1 MKVLVTG
8 GAGFIGSHLVEALL
22 ARGDTVTVIDD
33 CSTGSIENARLH
45 EGHPAY
51 KFVLGSVLDR
61 PLFEELAADSEHIYH
76 LAAAVGV
83 RWVIDHPLQSIMTNV
98 RGTEI
103 VLETAERT
111 GARVL
116 IASTSEAY
124 GKNDADTLQE
134 DDDRILGST
143 KVTRWLY
150 AATKSLDE
158 CLAFAYWQE
167 KQLPSV
173 IVRFFNTIGPR
184 QTGRYGMVVPRFVEQ
199 ALRGEPITVYGDGQ
213 QTRCFTDVRD
223 VVRAITALM
232 DADVALGEV
241 FNVGQPSEISIERLA
256 RRIIELTES
265 RSEIA
270 LIPYDEAFAG
280 GGFEDMRRR
289 VPNVEKLRRV
299 IGFSPAIPL
308 DETLRHI
315 VEERRSW
322 LGEELRVKS

>member
-1 MKVLVTG
+1 MKVLITG

-33 CSTGSIENARLH
+33 CSTGSMENVHLF
-45 EGHPAY
+45 EGNSRY
-51 KFVLGSVLDR
+51 RFVLGSVLDR
-61 PLFEELAADSEHIYH
+61 PLVEDLAADADHIYH
-76 LAAAVGV
+76 LAASVGV
-83 RWVIDHPLQSIMTNV
+83 RWVIEHPLQSIMTNV

-103 VLETAERT
+103 VLETAEKT

-124 GKNDADTLQE
+124 GKNDADMLSE

-143 KVTRWLY
+143 RVTRWLY

-167 KQLPSV
+167 KRMPV
-173 IVRFFNTIGPR
+173 VVVRFFNTIGPR

-199 ALRGEPITVYGDGQ
+199 ALQGEPITVYGDGQ

-232 DADVALGEV
+232 GADQALGEV
-241 FNVGQPSEISIERLA
+241 FNVGQSSEISIEGLA
-256 RRIIELTES
+256 RRILDLAES
-265 RSEIA
+265 NSEIS
-270 LIPYDEAFAG
+270 LVPYDQAFASG
-280 GGFEDMRRR
+280 EFEDMRRR

-299 IGFSPAIPL
+299 VGFSPAIPL
-308 DETLRHI
+308 EETLGHI
-315 VEERRSW
+315 VEERRSRQAS
-322 LGEELRVKS
+322 GQPA

>member
-22 ARGDTVTVIDD
+22 DRGDAVTVIDD
-33 CSTGSIENARLH
+33 CSTGSLDNARLH
-45 EGHPAY
+45 EGHPNY
-51 KFVLGSVLDR
+51 QFVQGTVLDR
-61 PLFEELAADSEHIYH
+61 SLFESLAADADHIYH

-83 RWVIDHPLQSIMTNV
+83 RWVIDNPLQSIITNV

-124 GKNDADTLQE
+124 GKNDSDMLSE

-143 KVTRWLY
+143 RVTRWLY

-167 KQLPSV
+167 KQLPVV

-199 ALRGEPITVYGDGQ
+199 ALRNQPITVYGDGE

-232 DADVALGEV
+232 SSDRALGEV
-241 FNVGQPSEISIERLA
+241 FNVGQSSEISIHDLA
-256 RRIIELTES
+256 LRIRELAQST
-265 RSEIA
+265 SEIA
-270 LIPYDEAFAG
+270 LVPYDQAFTG

-289 VPNVEKLRRV
+289 VPNVEKLRGV
-299 IGFSPAIPL
+299 VGFSPAIPL

-315 VEERRSW
+315 VEERRSN
-322 LGEELRVKS
+322 LAATNPV

>member
-8 GAGFIGSHLVEALL
+8 GAGFIGSHLVESLL

-33 CSTGSIENARLH
+33 CSTGSIENAHMH
-45 EGHPAY
+45 EGHPTY
-51 KFVLGSVLDR
+51 RFVHGSVLDY
-61 PLFEELAADSEHIYH
+61 PLVEDLIADADHVYH
-76 LAAAVGV
+76 LAASVGV
-83 RWVIDHPLQSIMTNV
+83 RWVIDNPLQSIITNV
-98 RGTEI
+98 RGTET
-103 VLETAERT
+103 VLETAQRR

-124 GKNDADTLQE
+124 GKNDADMLSE

-143 KVTRWLY
+143 RVTRWLY

-167 KQLPSV
+167 KQLPVV

-199 ALRGEPITVYGDGQ
+199 ALRNEPITVYGDGQ

-232 DADVALGEV
+232 DSEDALGDV
-241 FNVGQPSEISIERLA
+241 FNVGQSSEISIESLA
-256 RRIIELTES
+256 QRIRHLAQS
-265 RSEIA
+265 SSEIT
-270 LIPYDEAFAG
+270 LVPYDQAFAG

-299 IGFSPAIPL
+299 IGFSPSIPL
-308 DETLRHI
+308 EETLRHI
-315 VEERRSW
+315 VEERRGTLASTQP
-322 LGEELRVKS
+322 V

>member
-22 ARGDTVTVIDD
+22 AHGDAVTVIDD
-33 CSTGSIENARLH
+33 CSTGSLDNARLH
-45 EGHPAY
+45 DGNPNY
-51 KFVLGSVLDR
+51 QFVQGTVLDR
-61 PLFEELAADSEHIYH
+61 PLFESLAADADHIYH

-83 RWVIDHPLQSIMTNV
+83 RWVIDNPLQSIITNV
-98 RGTEI
+98 RGTET

-124 GKNDADTLQE
+124 GKNDSDMLSE

-143 KVTRWLY
+143 RVTRWLY

-167 KQLPSV
+167 KQLPVV

-199 ALRGEPITVYGDGQ
+199 ALRNQPITVYGDGE

-232 DADVALGEV
+232 SSDRALGEV
-241 FNVGQPSEISIERLA
+241 FNVGQSSEISIHDLA
-256 RRIIELTES
+256 LRIRELAES
-265 RSEIA
+265 TSEIA
-270 LIPYDEAFAG
+270 LVPYDQAFTG

-289 VPNVEKLRRV
+289 VPNVEKLRGV
-299 IGFSPAIPL
+299 VGFSPAIPL

-315 VEERRSW
+315 VEERRSS
-322 LGEELRVKS
+322 LAAANPV

>member
-8 GAGFIGSHLVEALL
+8 GAGFIGSHLVDVLL
-22 ARGDTVTVIDD
+22 DRGDSVTVIDD
-33 CSTGSIENARLH
+33 CSTGSIENARRH
-45 EGHPAY
+45 EGNQAY
-51 KFVLGSVLDR
+51 RFVHGSVLDNR
-61 PLFEELAADSEHIYH
+61 LVERLVSDADHVYH

-83 RWVIDHPLQSIMTNV
+83 RWVIDNPLQSIITNV
-98 RGTEI
+98 RGTET
-103 VLETAERT
+103 VLDMAERF

-124 GKNDADTLQE
+124 GKNDADTLSE

-143 KVTRWLY
+143 RVTRWLY

-167 KQLPSV
+167 KQLPV
-173 IVRFFNTIGPR
+173 LIVRFFNTIGPR

-199 ALRGEPITVYGDGQ
+199 ALRNEPITVYGDGQ

-223 VVRAITALM
+223 VVGAITALM
-232 DADVALGEV
+232 ASDDALGDV
-241 FNVGQPSEISIERLA
+241 FNVGQSSEISIEDLA
-256 RRIIELTES
+256 LRIREIAGS
-265 RSEIA
+265 ASEIS
-270 LIPYDEAFAG
+270 LVPYEEAFAG

-308 DETLRHI
+308 DESLRHI
-315 VEERRSW
+315 VEERRATLASTQP
-322 LGEELRVKS
+322 V

>member
-22 ARGDTVTVIDD
+22 ARGDTVTVLDD
-33 CSTGSIENARLH
+33 CSTGSVENAQLH
-45 EGHPAY
+45 DGHANFR
-51 KFVLGSVLDR
+51 FVQGTVLDR
-61 PLFEELAADSEHIYH
+61 DLFEGLAANVDQIYH

-83 RWVIDHPLQSIMTNV
+83 RWVIENPLQSIITNV

-103 VLETAERT
+103 VLESAARS

-124 GKNDADTLQE
+124 GKNDADMLSE

-167 KQLPSV
+167 QKLPVV

-199 ALRGEPITVYGDGQ
+199 ALMNEPITVYGDGQ

-232 DADVALGEV
+232 QAEQALGEV
-241 FNVGQPSEISIERLA
+241 FNVGQSAEISIENLA
-256 RRIIELTES
+256 RRIRDLAES
-265 RSEIA
+265 NSEIS
-270 LIPYDEAFAG
+270 LVPYDQAFAS

-299 IGFSPAIPL
+299 VGFSPAIPL

-315 VEERRSW
+315 VDERRAHMAA
-322 LGEELRVKS
+322 RQRA

>member
-22 ARGDTVTVIDD
+22 ARGDAVTVIDD
-33 CSTGSIENARLH
+33 CSTGSLDNARLH
-45 EGHPAY
+45 DGHPNY
-51 KFVLGSVLDR
+51 RFVQGTVLDR
-61 PLFEELAADSEHIYH
+61 PLFQSLAAGADHIYH

-83 RWVIDHPLQSIMTNV
+83 RWVIDNPLQSILTNV

-124 GKNDADTLQE
+124 GKNDSDMLSE

-143 KVTRWLY
+143 RVTRWLY

-167 KQLPSV
+167 KQLPVV

-199 ALRGEPITVYGDGQ
+199 ALRNQPITVYGDGE

-232 DADVALGEV
+232 SSDRALGDV
-241 FNVGQPSEISIERLA
+241 FNVGQSSEISIYDLA
-256 RRIIELTES
+256 LRIRDLAES
-265 RSEIA
+265 TSEIA
-270 LIPYDEAFAG
+270 LVPYDEALHG
-280 GGFEDMRRR
+280 RRIR
-289 VPNVEKLRRV
+289 GHASARAEC
-299 IGFSPAIPL
+299 
-308 DETLRHI
+308 
-315 VEERRSW
+315 
-322 LGEELRVKS
+322 

>member
-33 CSTGSIENARLH
+33 CSTGSIENARLYL
-45 EGHPAY
+45 GHPRY
-51 KFVLGSVLDR
+51 RFVQGSVLDR
-61 PLFEELAADSEHIYH
+61 GLFEEAATEAEHIYH

-83 RWVIDHPLQSIMTNV
+83 RWVIDNPLQSIVTNV
-98 RGTEI
+98 RGTEM
-103 VLETAERT
+103 VLETADRI

-124 GKNDADTLQE
+124 GKNDADMLSE

-143 KVTRWLY
+143 RVARWLY

-167 KQLPSV
+167 KQLPVV

-184 QTGRYGMVVPRFVEQ
+184 QTGRYGMVVPRFVDQ
-199 ALRGEPITVYGDGQ
+199 ALRNEPITVYGDGQ

-223 VVRAITALM
+223 VVHAITALM
-232 DADVALGEV
+232 ASSNALGEV
-241 FNVGQPSEISIERLA
+241 FNVGQADEISIRDLA
-256 RRIIELTES
+256 RKIRDLTQS
-265 RSEIA
+265 SSKIS
-270 LIPYDEAFAG
+270 LIPYHQAFAG

-299 IGFSPAIPL
+299 IGFSPGIPL
-308 DETLRHI
+308 EETLRHI
-315 VEERRSW
+315 VAERRAAVTSSQP
-322 LGEELRVKS
+322 V

>member
-22 ARGDTVTVIDD
+22 ARGDAVTVIDD
-33 CSTGSIENARLH
+33 CSTGSLDNARLH
-45 EGHPAY
+45 DGHANY
-51 KFVLGSVLDR
+51 QFVQGTVLDR
-61 PLFEELAADSEHIYH
+61 SLFQSLAADADHIYH

-83 RWVIDHPLQSIMTNV
+83 RWVIDNPLQSIITNV

-124 GKNDADTLQE
+124 GKNDSDMLSE

-143 KVTRWLY
+143 RVTRWLY

-167 KQLPSV
+167 KQLPVV

-199 ALRGEPITVYGDGQ
+199 ALRNQPITVYGDGE

-223 VVRAITALM
+223 VVRAITVLM
-232 DADVALGEV
+232 SSDRALGEV
-241 FNVGQPSEISIERLA
+241 FNVGQSSEISIRDLA
-256 RRIIELTES
+256 LRIRELAES
-265 RSEIA
+265 SSEIA
-270 LIPYDEAFAG
+270 LVPYDQAFTG

-289 VPNVEKLRRV
+289 VPNVEKLRGV
-299 IGFSPAIPL
+299 VGFSPAIPL

-315 VEERRSW
+315 VEERRSN
-322 LGEELRVKS
+322 LAATNPV

>member
-22 ARGDTVTVIDD
+22 ARGDAVTVIDD
-33 CSTGSIENARLH
+33 CSTGSIENPRMH
-45 EGHPAY
+45 EGNPAY
-51 KFVLGSVLDR
+51 RFVQGTVLNH
-61 PLFEELAADSEHIYH
+61 PLVDDLMADADHVYH
-76 LAAAVGV
+76 LAASVGV
-83 RWVIDHPLQSIMTNV
+83 RWVIDHPLQSIITNV

-103 VLETAERT
+103 VLESANRH
-111 GARVL
+111 GARVF

-124 GKNDADTLQE
+124 GKNDSDMLSE

-143 KVTRWLY
+143 RVTRWLY

-167 KQLPSV
+167 KQLPVV

-184 QTGRYGMVVPRFVEQ
+184 QTGRYGMVVPRFVDQ
-199 ALRGEPITVYGDGQ
+199 ALRNEPITVYGDGQ

-223 VVRAITALM
+223 VVQAIMALM
-232 DADVALGEV
+232 DSDDALGEV
-241 FNVGQPSEISIERLA
+241 FNVGQPSEITIENLA
-256 RRIIELTES
+256 RRIRELAHS
-265 RSEIA
+265 GSEIS
-270 LIPYDEAFAG
+270 LIPYDQAFAG

-289 VPNVEKLRRV
+289 VPDVAKLRRV
-299 IGFSPAIPL
+299 IGFSPSIPL

-315 VEERRSW
+315 VEERRAS
-322 LGEELRVKS
+322 LATTQPV

>member
-22 ARGDTVTVIDD
+22 AHGDAVTVIDD
-33 CSTGSIENARLH
+33 CSTGSLDNARLH
-45 EGHPAY
+45 DGKPNY
-51 KFVLGSVLDR
+51 QFVQGTVLDR
-61 PLFEELAADSEHIYH
+61 PLFESLAADADHIYH

-83 RWVIDHPLQSIMTNV
+83 RWVIDNPLQSIITNV
-98 RGTEI
+98 RGTET

-124 GKNDADTLQE
+124 GKNDSDMLSE

-143 KVTRWLY
+143 RVTRWLY

-167 KQLPSV
+167 KQLPVV

-199 ALRGEPITVYGDGQ
+199 ALRNQPITVYGDGE

-232 DADVALGEV
+232 SSDRALGEV
-241 FNVGQPSEISIERLA
+241 FNVGQSSEISIHDLA
-256 RRIIELTES
+256 LRIRELAES
-265 RSEIA
+265 TSEIA
-270 LIPYDEAFAG
+270 LVPYDQAFTG

-289 VPNVEKLRRV
+289 VPNVEKLRGV
-299 IGFSPAIPL
+299 VGFSPAIPL

-315 VEERRSW
+315 VEERRSN
-322 LGEELRVKS
+322 LAATNPV

>member
-22 ARGDTVTVIDD
+22 ARGDTVTVIDN
-33 CSTGSIENARLH
+33 CSTGALENTRLYLEHPGYRFVHGSI
-45 EGHPAY
+45 
-51 KFVLGSVLDR
+51 LDR
-61 PLFEELAADSEHIYH
+61 ALFEDAASEAEHIYH

-83 RWVIDHPLQSIMTNV
+83 RWVIDNPLQSIITNV
-98 RGTEI
+98 RGSEI
-103 VLETAERT
+103 VLETAQRI

-124 GKNDADTLQE
+124 GKNDADMLSE

-143 KVTRWLY
+143 RVTRWLY

-167 KQLPSV
+167 KQLPVV

-184 QTGRYGMVVPRFVEQ
+184 QTGRYGMVVPRFVDQ
-199 ALRGEPITVYGDGQ
+199 ALRNEPITVYGDGE

-232 DADVALGEV
+232 GSNDALGEV
-241 FNVGQPSEISIERLA
+241 FNVGQPNEISIGDLA
-256 RRIIELTES
+256 RRIRELS
-265 RSEIA
+265 SSHSEVT
-270 LIPYDEAFAG
+270 LIPYDQAFAG

-289 VPNVEKLRRV
+289 VPNVEKLRSV
-299 IGFSPAIPL
+299 IGFSPGIPL

-315 VEERRSW
+315 VEERRAALTSSQP
-322 LGEELRVKS
+322 V

>member
-1 MKVLVTG
+1 MKVPVTG

-22 ARGDTVTVIDD
+22 ARGDAVTVIDD
-33 CSTGSIENARLH
+33 CSTGSLDNARLH
-45 EGHPAY
+45 DGHPNY
-51 KFVLGSVLDR
+51 QFVQGTVLDR
-61 PLFEELAADSEHIYH
+61 SLFESLAADADHIYH

-83 RWVIDHPLQSIMTNV
+83 RWVIDNPLQSIITNV

-124 GKNDADTLQE
+124 GKNDSDMLSE

-143 KVTRWLY
+143 RVTRWLY

-167 KQLPSV
+167 KQLPVV

-199 ALRGEPITVYGDGQ
+199 ALRNQPITVYGDGE

-232 DADVALGEV
+232 SSDRALGEV
-241 FNVGQPSEISIERLA
+241 FNVGQSSEISIHHLA
-256 RRIIELTES
+256 LRIRELAES
-265 RSEIA
+265 SSEIA
-270 LIPYDEAFAG
+270 LVPYDQAFTG

-289 VPNVEKLRRV
+289 VPNVEKLRGV
-299 IGFSPAIPL
+299 VGFSPAIPL

-315 VEERRSW
+315 VEERRSN
-322 LGEELRVKS
+322 LAATNPV